1 MGILITDFKKNSLN
15 TPKMASS
22 LMRRCAF
29 TQFRRIHT
37 ATPCLEKA
45 KEPEKGWKMMD
56 YKDHIMGKERAI
68 YEAQKAGI
76 TDPYLEEPTEINRNS
91 TKDNPNIV
99 YSVNYK
105 RTVTCICDHSPPNR
119 DCTLTPPTKKQ
130 WAALTWRHSMPRVAP
145 SAPFT
150 GLPLVRTVGWPRGK
164 LRTAPLSRA
173 TTQGANLTC
182 RTRVDLY
189 TNYRHLIL

>member
-1 MGILITDFKKNSLN
+1 MGILITDFKKIVKI
-15 TPKMASS
+15 TPKMAAS
-22 LMRRCAF
+22 LMRRCTF
-29 TQFRRIHT
+29 SQFRRIHT

-105 RTVTCICDHSPPNR
+105 RTVTCICDPDDNHMVNMTIYAGPAVR
-119 DCTLTPPTKKQ
+119 CRCGHWMKLQ
-130 WAALTWRHSMPRVAP
+130 MVE
-145 SAPFT
+145 
-150 GLPLVRTVGWPRGK
+150 PLF
-164 LRTAPLSRA
+164 
-173 TTQGANLTC
+173 
-182 RTRVDLY
+182 D
-189 TNYRHLIL
+189 NYF